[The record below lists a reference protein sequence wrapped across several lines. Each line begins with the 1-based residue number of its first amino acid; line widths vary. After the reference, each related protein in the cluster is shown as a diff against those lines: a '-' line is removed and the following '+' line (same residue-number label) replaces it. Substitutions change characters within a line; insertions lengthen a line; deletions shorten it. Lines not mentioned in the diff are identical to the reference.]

1 MGMIIFVRKS
11 LKPLI
16 NTLISCTKS
25 TGIAGMVGNKGGV
38 MISFNIFTH
47 RFCFLNC
54 HLAAGATQDKMDRRR
69 TDAFNI
75 LRSLKPRESPSDS
88 INHFDYFFWMGD
100 FNFRVDCSIM
110 LT

>member
-75 LRSLKPRESPSDS
+75 LRSLKPRESPSDT
-88 INHFDYFFWMGD
+88 INHFDYFFWGGA
-100 FNFRVDCSIM
+100 RRH
-110 LT
+110 L